1 MPRGPRVPPI
11 GLQLATTGRRVSHAF
26 DAALA
31 EVGGSRPSW
40 LILLTIKTRSV
51 ANQQEI
57 ADAVGIRGATLT
69 HHLNAMEKAGLLT
82 RRRDDENRRIHV
94 VELTDAGE
102 AAFEAMRGAASRFDR
117 RLRQGLSDQE
127 LDALQDVLSTI
138 SANVTGT

>member
-1 MPRGPRVPPI
+1 VSPI
-11 GLQLATTGRRVSHAF
+11 GLQLASTAKQVSQAF

-31 EVGGSRPSW
+31 AAGGSRPSW

-69 HHLNAMEKAGLLT
+69 YHLNAMESAGLLT
-82 RRRDDENRRIHV
+82 RRRDPGNRRIHV

-102 AAFEAMRGAASRFDR
+102 AAFEAMRGAATRFDR
-117 RLRQGLSDQE
+117 RLRQGLSDDQ
-127 LDALQDVLSTI
+127 LDQLHEALVTLSR
-138 SANVTGT
+138 NVADAG